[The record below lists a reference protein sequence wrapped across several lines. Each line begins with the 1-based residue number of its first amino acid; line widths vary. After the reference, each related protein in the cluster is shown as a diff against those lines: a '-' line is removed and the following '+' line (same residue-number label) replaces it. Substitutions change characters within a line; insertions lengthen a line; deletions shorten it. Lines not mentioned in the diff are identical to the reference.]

1 MWKALLTVAGLCK
14 ISPTSKPTCE
24 RNFLLSLA
32 AAHFSEEYSK
42 RGHEFSK
49 RRRTENAPVVNSQ
62 PSRGAYFL
70 STRLEYPELRHGFFY
85 G

>member
-42 RGHEFSK
+42 R
-49 RRRTENAPVVNSQ
+49 RRTENAPVVN
-62 PSRGAYFL
+62 SRGAYFL